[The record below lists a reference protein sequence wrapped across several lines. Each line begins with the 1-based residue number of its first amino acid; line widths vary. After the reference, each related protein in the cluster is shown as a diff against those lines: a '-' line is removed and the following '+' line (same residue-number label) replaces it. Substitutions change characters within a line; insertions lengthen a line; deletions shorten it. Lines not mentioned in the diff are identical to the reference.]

1 MACEKARKSGKRT
14 GQKRSR
20 KDPPKQD
27 RLLEEL
33 NRTRISMDGWMAL
46 LTAIENIPAE
56 DRSFESLV
64 IAAGEVFDDLDEA
77 LAAIIRWQAILRLVQ
92 REIIPGWFRKSD
104 DPCDQGNDVWEVK
117 TQIMQAAA
125 TAPIIVD
132 EMERP
137 YFDKDE
143 LLKAA
148 FKLGK

>member
-77 LAAIIRWQAILRLVQ
+77 LAAIIQKIAASASVYGVKGSAGVIHLTSAVPTGGTCRLCPTGKPRSQ
-92 REIIPGWFRKSD
+92 R
-104 DPCDQGNDVWEVK
+104 
-117 TQIMQAAA
+117 
-125 TAPIIVD
+125 
-132 EMERP
+132 
-137 YFDKDE
+137 
-143 LLKAA
+143 L
-148 FKLGK
+148 